1 MNRRRRSRFSRDQRG
16 GVAIFFGFALPVLL
30 VGAGAALEYAS
41 LAQRRA
47 QLQKA
52 ADTAALTAA
61 RELTLANA
69 DDARVKSVAQA
80 AAIASLTEGR
90 PGGTSATVA
99 AEVLDKRAGVRVT
112 INETVSNIFGKVLT
126 LPESE
131 LEVRAGAK
139 LSGGGRLCVMVLDPS
154 KGQALRLDQDAK
166 LTANGCSVQSNSN
179 DKRGISAR
187 EYSFLTA
194 ERICSA
200 GGYEGRPGAN
210 ISPQPL
216 TDCPPIADPLAK
228 RGTPTV
234 GGCHHGSLVPLLP
247 KVIEGPG
254 PHPPLTP
261 GTYCG
266 GLVITKG
273 ANVTLSQGEYIINQG
288 PLIVEK
294 GSTLTGEY
302 VGFFL
307 KGDLATLNFKSDTT
321 ISLSAP
327 KTGLMAGLLVYGDP
341 KAIIGRKF
349 HIQSDNARKLLGT
362 IYLPRG
368 SLFVDS
374 KKPVADQSAYTV
386 IVARTIELEAGPNL
400 VMNANYGSTDVPV
413 PIGVGPIG
421 ANVSLSQ

>member
-1 MNRRRRSRFSRDQRG
+1 
-16 GVAIFFGFALPVLL
+16 L
-30 VGAGAALEYAS
+30 
-41 LAQRRA
+41 RRA
-47 QLQKA
+47 RDHQG
-52 ADTAALTAA
+52 
-61 RELTLANA
+61 RERYVEPRRN
-69 DDARVKSVAQA
+69 
-80 AAIASLTEGR
+80 
-90 PGGTSATVA
+90 
-99 AEVLDKRAGVRVT
+99 
-112 INETVSNIFGKVLT
+112 
-126 LPESE
+126 
-131 LEVRAGAK
+131 
-139 LSGGGRLCVMVLDPS
+139 
-154 KGQALRLDQDAK
+154 
-166 LTANGCSVQSNSN
+166 
-179 DKRGISAR
+179 
-187 EYSFLTA
+187 
-194 ERICSA
+194 
-200 GGYEGRPGAN
+200 
-210 ISPQPL
+210 
-216 TDCPPIADPLAK
+216 
-228 RGTPTV
+228 
-234 GGCHHGSLVPLLP
+234 
-247 KVIEGPG
+247 
-254 PHPPLTP
+254 
-261 GTYCG
+261 
-266 GLVITKG
+266 
-273 ANVTLSQGEYIINQG
+273 IINQG